1 LNADKEGG
9 GDMAIQDMDST
20 RKYTKYKRHTNEASE
35 RIQAETI
42 NTIQKDTQ
50 EAQVDRNIIKDVA
63 FQERVYTIFNNN
75 LYVNAMFVDPYEN
88 GNYIQML
95 HSKNIKLD
103 EKLYNISLDDKNT
116 EGYIQSCH
124 IASVHG
130 DEIGINDFFLV
141 TNQYIP
147 VGASIEYYLQLN
159 NGQRY
164 QIKENSLKTPLHFT
178 ENITYGINLVTV
190 LKPNALGESPIIN
203 DYALLYWDEQVE
215 KNLGL
220 INPDL
225 QRFP

>member
-1 LNADKEGG
+1 
-9 GDMAIQDMDST
+9 MAIQEMDST
-20 RKYTKYKRHTNEASE
+20 RKYTKYKRHANEASE

-50 EAQVDRNIIKDVA
+50 EAQIDRILIKDTA

-75 LYVNAMFVDPYEN
+75 LYVNAMFMDPYEN

-95 HSKNIKLD
+95 YSKNIKLD
-103 EKLYNISLDDKNT
+103 EKIYNISLEDKDK
-116 EGYIQSCH
+116 EGHVQSCL
-124 IASVHG
+124 IMSVHG
-130 DEIGINDFFLV
+130 DEVGINDFFLV
-141 TNQYIP
+141 TNQYVPI
-147 VGASIEYYLQLN
+147 GASLEFYIQLN

-164 QIKENSLKTPLHFT
+164 QIKENALKTPLHFT
-178 ENITYGINLVTV
+178 ENIIHGINLVAV
-190 LKPNALGESPIIN
+190 FKPNAMGESPVVN
-203 DYALLYWDEQVE
+203 SYALLYWDEQVE

>member
-1 LNADKEGG
+1 
-9 GDMAIQDMDST
+9 MAIQEMDST
-20 RKYTKYKRHTNEASE
+20 RKYTKYKRHTNDASE

-50 EAQVDRNIIKDVA
+50 EAQIDRNFIKDTA

-95 HSKNIKLD
+95 HSKNVKLD
-103 EKLYNISLDDKNT
+103 EKLFNVTLEDKES
-116 EGYIQSCH
+116 EGHVQSCR
-124 IASVHG
+124 IVSVHG
-130 DEIGINDFFLV
+130 NDIGINDFFLV

-147 VGASIEYYLQLN
+147 VGASLEFYLQLE

-164 QIKENSLKTPLHFT
+164 QIKENVLKTPLHFS
-178 ENITYGINLVTV
+178 ENIINGINLVTV
-190 LKPNALGESPIIN
+190 FKPNALGESPIIN
-203 DYALLYWDEQVE
+203 SYALLYWDEQVE

>member
-1 LNADKEGG
+1 
-9 GDMAIQDMDST
+9 MAIQDMDST
-20 RKYTKYKRHTNEASE
+20 RKYTKYKRHTNESSE

-50 EAQVDRNIIKDVA
+50 EAQVERNIIKDNA
-63 FQERVYTIFNNN
+63 FEERVYTIFNNN
-75 LYVNAMFVDPYEN
+75 LYANAMFIDTYKN

-103 EKLYNISLDDKNT
+103 ENLFNVSLIDKTT
-116 EGYIQSCH
+116 EGYVQSCH

-130 DEIGINDFFLV
+130 DDVPINDFFLV
-141 TNQYIP
+141 TNQYVPI
-147 VGASIEYYLQLN
+147 GSSIEYYLQMN

-164 QIKENSLKTPLHFT
+164 QIKENSLKTPLHFS
-178 ENITYGINLVTV
+178 NDITYGINLVAV
-190 LKPNALGESPIIN
+190 IRPNSLGESPVIN
-203 DYALLYWDEQVE
+203 DYALLYWDAQVE

>member
-1 LNADKEGG
+1 
-9 GDMAIQDMDST
+9 MAIQDMDST
-20 RKYTKYKRHTNEASE
+20 RKYTKYKRHTNESSE

-42 NTIQKDTQ
+42 NTIQKDVQ
-50 EAQVDRNIIKDVA
+50 QAQVDRNIIKDTA
-63 FQERVYTIFNNN
+63 FEERVYTIFNNN
-75 LYVNAMFVDPYEN
+75 LFANAMFIDPYEN

-95 HSKNIKLD
+95 YSDNVKLNGT
-103 EKLYNISLDDKNT
+103 LYNITLNDSSK
-116 EGYIQSCH
+116 EGYVQSCH

-130 DEIGINDFFLV
+130 DDIGLNDFFLV
-141 TNQYIP
+141 TNQYVP
-147 VGASIEYYLQLN
+147 TGASIEYYIQLS

-164 QIKENSLKTPLHFT
+164 QIKENALKTPLHFT
-178 ENITYGINLVTV
+178 ENIIYGLNLITV
-190 LKPNALGESPIIN
+190 LKPNAMGETPVIN

>member
-1 LNADKEGG
+1 
-9 GDMAIQDMDST
+9 MAIQEMDST
-20 RKYTKYKRHTNEASE
+20 RKYTKYKRHTNESSE

-50 EAQVDRNIIKDVA
+50 AAQIDRNIIKDTA
-63 FQERVYTIFNNN
+63 FEERVYTIFNNN

-95 HSKNIKLD
+95 HSKNVKLN
-103 EKLYNISLDDKNT
+103 ESLFNISLDNKET
-116 EGYIQSCH
+116 EGFVQSCH

-141 TNQYIP
+141 TNQQIP

-178 ENITYGINLVTV
+178 NNITYGINLITV
-190 LKPNALGESPIIN
+190 LKPNALGESPVVN